1 MKIEFI
7 PAPNGAFQVPGLNAV
22 DGESKVILM
31 AHGFGSEKR
40 GTTPLFM
47 TKGLKAAGF
56 GVYGFDFPAHG
67 DSALEGDRL
76 TVENCVASCA
86 AAEARVRELAP
97 DAEIGY
103 FGSSFGAYTT
113 LNYLAAFP
121 HAGKKAF
128 LRSSAVVMH
137 HLVET
142 WVDDKAKAE
151 MAEKGYFVPDYD
163 YVREM
168 RVTPLFLE
176 ELAAHN
182 VFETYRKGEAELF
195 MVHGGQDSVAP
206 VEAAREFAKL
216 FGAEFL
222 EIPQGEHNLMGPGEL
237 EQVLAAAGEFFKN
250 L

>member
-1 MKIEFI
+1 MKTMRLKSRRGYDI
-7 PAPNGAFQVPGLNAV
+7 PCHVTWNGEDRVLIV
-22 DGESKVILM
+22 C
-31 AHGFGSEKR
+31 HGFGSSKSSPMVLALEDFMPER
-40 GTTPLFM
+40 GI
-47 TKGLKAAGF
+47 
-56 GVYGFDFPAHG
+56 GVVSFDFPAHG
-67 DSALEGDRL
+67 ESPVWDLRVTWCMDDLAA
-76 TVENCVASCA
+76 VEAWVRAEKP
-86 AAEARVRELAP
+86 EAR
-97 DAEIGY
+97 IGY
-103 FGSSFGAYTT
+103 FGSSFGAYTA

-142 WVDDKAKAE
+142 WVDGAAKAE

-195 MVHGGQDSVAP
+195 MVHGGRDSVAP
-206 VEAAREFAKL
+206 PEAAREFARR

-222 EIPQGEHNLMGPGEL
+222 EIPEGEHDLMGPGQL
-237 EQVLAAAGEFFKN
+237 ERVLAAAEAFFRD